1 MTRSIESKPSGSQTF
16 SRGELMRESCERVW
30 ADLHA
35 HPFVRELAAG
45 TLPPEKFRFYIE
57 QNLQYLPE
65 YARAM
70 AIGLAKAADLGTME
84 LFMGFITNIL
94 ESEIPEN
101 RELRRRV
108 IELGAEDRGG
118 ADGMAPAN
126 VAYTGFLVSTALQGG
141 LLEIMAVILPCA
153 WSYGEIGVAL
163 SPNVQEHPVYA
174 EWVRF
179 FSSSEYHEPLEK
191 MRDDFEELT
200 TDADE
205 GTLDRL
211 TGIFAMSARLERSF
225 WDMAYNTA
233 NWPDVGT
240 SGT

>member
-1 MTRSIESKPSGSQTF
+1 MISSIERESPGAGAYP
-16 SRGELMRESCERVW
+16 RGELVRESCEPVW
-30 ADLHA
+30 SGLHA

-45 TLPPEKFRFYIE
+45 TLPSEKFRFYIE

-70 AIGLAKAADLGTME
+70 AVGLAKAPDLETME
-84 LFMGFITNIL
+84 LFKGFIANIL
-94 ESEIPEN
+94 DSEIPEN

-118 ADGMAPAN
+118 AHGMAPAN

-163 SPNVQEHPVYA
+163 SPDVREHPVYA

-179 FSSSEYHEPLEK
+179 FSSSEYHVPLAK
-191 MRDDFEELT
+191 MRDDFEALT
-200 TDADE
+200 ADADE
-205 GTLDRL
+205 ATLDRL
-211 TGIFAMSARLERSF
+211 AAIFAMSTRLERGF
-225 WDMAYNTA
+225 WDMAYETRH
-233 NWPDVGT
+233 WPDAC
-240 SGT
+240 